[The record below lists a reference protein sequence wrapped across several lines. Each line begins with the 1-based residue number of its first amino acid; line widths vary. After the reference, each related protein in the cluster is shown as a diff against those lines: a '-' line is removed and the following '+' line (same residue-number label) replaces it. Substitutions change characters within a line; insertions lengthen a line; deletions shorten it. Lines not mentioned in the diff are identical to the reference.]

1 MYTSSTSYASVN
13 CTSCRHIVGR
23 KGNEVLAC
31 PAGARLRRQARLP
44 AVEARRA
51 VCALSV
57 IRQARL
63 LAVGTDRAVLLGDTA
78 AWAETTGR
86 TDVASDAICRRGRV
100 SALGAVIASGTLIGR
115 FRVA

>member
-23 KGNEVLAC
+23 RGNEVLAC
-31 PAGARLRRQARLP
+31 PAGARLCRQARLS

-51 VCALSV
+51 ISTLGV

-78 AWAETTGR
+78 TWAEATGR

-100 SALGAVIASGTLIGR
+100 GALGAVVASGTLIGR

>member
-1 MYTSSTSYASVN
+1 M
-13 CTSCRHIVGR
+13 GR

-31 PAGARLRRQARLP
+31 PAGARLHRQARLS

-51 VCALSV
+51 VRALSV
-57 IRQARL
+57 IRQAGL
-63 LAVGTDRAVLLGDTA
+63 LAEGTDRAVLLCDTA
-78 AWAETTGR
+78 AWTEATGR

-100 SALGAVIASGTLIGR
+100 GALGAVVASGTFICR